1 MFRSWGAIG
10 SPIFAESEGGRGQ
23 NGTFLGDFTWNDPF
37 VNLVTIGSLFT
48 YQILTK
54 LVNQI
59 LRYGGGGGAS
69 AHVQRCPIPPMTC
82 GKHVLSDPQP
92 TYQI

>member
-1 MFRSWGAIG
+1 MSRLSGFRDNENWRRTCECAVT
-10 SPIFAESEGGRGQ
+10 PPP
-23 NGTFLGDFTWNDPF
+23 TF
-37 VNLVTIGSLFT
+37 VNLVTIGALFT
-48 YQILTK
+48 HQILTK

-59 LRYGGGGGAS
+59 LIYGGVWGGGGAS

-92 TYQI
+92 IYQI